1 MSEEIRRLALGR
13 GARGVVARCRD
24 FTLDALTAWQ
34 WIPVP
39 AGDARRDADGQYG
52 DEADDEESGRSEAV
66 EEVLLAEDVLLM
78 VSELVSNACVHAG
91 GPSELVLRRTAD
103 RLRME
108 VGDGS
113 PEHPRRRRATDPALP
128 GGHGLL
134 VVDRLARDWGWEP
147 RPDGTGKTVWA
158 EVASPLSRR
167 RR

>member
-1 MSEEIRRLALGR
+1 MSEEIRRLALGS

-34 WIPVP
+34 WIARPP
-39 AGDARRDADGQYG
+39 GDGRQAADRQYG
-52 DEADDEESGRSEAV
+52 PGGQHGKEAADEDPDRAEA
-66 EEVLLAEDVLLM
+66 AEDVLLM

-91 GPSELVLRRTAD
+91 GPSELVLRRTPD
-103 RLRME
+103 RLRLE

-113 PEHPRRRRATDPALP
+113 PEHPRRRTATDPALP

-134 VVDRLARDWGWEP
+134 VVERLARDWGWEP

-158 EVASPLSRR
+158 EVPSPLPRQLH
-167 RR
+167 